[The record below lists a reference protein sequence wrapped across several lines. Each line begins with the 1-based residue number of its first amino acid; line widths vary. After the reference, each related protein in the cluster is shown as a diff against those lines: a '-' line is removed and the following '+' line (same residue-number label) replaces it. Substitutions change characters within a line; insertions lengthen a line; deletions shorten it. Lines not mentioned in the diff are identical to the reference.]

1 MTFAAR
7 QHTDTQDASPP
18 LGATVVVASYEDI
31 GLGSALCSITFQA
44 DGNVRVVDESGSS
57 IRYAWK
63 TGGGTGGDYQVRWQN
78 IAGTLS
84 FGTAGSYLRL
94 NVDRVF
100 GVLFDGV
107 GAKQCNGV
115 VTIQQF
121 AAPNTQLASASVSLR
136 AVGENPA

>member
-7 QHTDTQDASPP
+7 QHTDAA
-18 LGATVVVASYEDI
+18 LAATVVVASY
-31 GLGSALCSITFQA
+31 LNTAVNGSTCQIQFRA
-44 DGNVRVVDESGSS
+44 DGTVWVEDELGLTQ
-57 IRYAWK
+57 RYIWK
-63 TGGGTGGDYQVRWQN
+63 TGGGESGDYQVRWQN
-78 IAGTLS
+78 TAGTLS